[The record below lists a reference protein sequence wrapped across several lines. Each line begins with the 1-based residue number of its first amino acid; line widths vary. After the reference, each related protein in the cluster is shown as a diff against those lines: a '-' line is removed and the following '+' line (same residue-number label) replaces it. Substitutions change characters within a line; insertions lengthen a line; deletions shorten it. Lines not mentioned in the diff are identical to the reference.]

1 MAIVNPRCLWGGS
14 CKKRSP
20 PHPHRPWEEEDG
32 YGHAARERAGA
43 QVQAAGGARA
53 QADAGVRRRFFT
65 TSYVLHL
72 RIRLGPKAY
81 FEKIIKGGVIY
92 SGVCKKNATF
102 SFHMVAFVAGA
113 LSRRHLPLVC

>member
-1 MAIVNPRCLWGGS
+1 MAAVKRGPPPPPRP
-14 CKKRSP
+14 R
-20 PHPHRPWEEEDG
+20 EEEDG

-65 TSYVLHL
+65 TSYVLPHL

-81 FEKIIKGGVIY
+81 FEKIIEIA
-92 SGVCKKNATF
+92 S
-102 SFHMVAFVAGA
+102 
-113 LSRRHLPLVC
+113 